1 MGLVLPM
8 LEGGM
13 VIGEPN
19 TQYII
24 YVRAYSWGVSYCSG
38 DKGRG
43 MHYEELK
50 SYMYGD
56 R

>member
-24 YVRAYSWGVSYCSG
+24 YVRAYSWGWVIG
-38 DKGRG
+38 VNG
-43 MHYEELK
+43 HLIHNT
-50 SYMYGD
+50 
-56 R
+56 